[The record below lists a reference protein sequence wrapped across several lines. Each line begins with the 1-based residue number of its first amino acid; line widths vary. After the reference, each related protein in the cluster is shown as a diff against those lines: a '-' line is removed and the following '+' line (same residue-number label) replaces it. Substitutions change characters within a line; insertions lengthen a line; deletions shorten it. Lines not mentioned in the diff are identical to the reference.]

1 MPCNLQ
7 LTTYSKMTLTHSVTM
22 KRPPTNGPHS
32 FPLFK
37 RSKDRNSLEKRLE
50 LNFAVIVIA
59 SFPGL
64 PQILVLRFLLKTM
77 YTRWRVARNK
87 GIRTRSIHHVSWTWD
102 GHEVDSMG
110 GGGQNPGDLGS
121 WLGEGLRTR
130 YWLWDYMELYA
141 QINHSHPSQL

>member
-50 LNFAVIVIA
+50 LNFAVIVI
-59 SFPGL
+59 P
-64 PQILVLRFLLKTM
+64 
-77 YTRWRVARNK
+77 
-87 GIRTRSIHHVSWTWD
+87 RSTP
-102 GHEVDSMG
+102 DSCSSVFVENNVYKMKSG
-110 GGGQNPGDLGS
+110 KKQGYKD
-121 WLGEGLRTR
+121 
-130 YWLWDYMELYA
+130 
-141 QINHSHPSQL
+141 